1 VVGGGGGAQCVEG
14 MIDTTRKWTPGVQ
27 EGAMYTQSTGPR
39 SIGGVLDDGVRLYRE
54 SFRQIWP
61 LLIVNAILA
70 VAPSLVL
77 GLNRT
82 VPGSLQQAQAFY
94 QTMLSPSYWIGFLI
108 LILANLVIYGAL
120 LGSIDSVAKGGGMAL
135 GEALQLGL
143 SRLARL
149 FGAAILFGLAAAIG
163 ILLFIIPGIYLIGIF
178 QLVFV
183 AIVLENARIGAAFG
197 ISRRL
202 IKGHWWRSVT
212 IVSVAIIIL
221 LVLSF
226 LGTLVTALAAVLRPS
241 VGTVLIANQVV
252 SLVLNVIIVG
262 WMPSVLL
269 AMFYDLKLRHEGG
282 DLSARVD
289 ALAAR

>member
-1 VVGGGGGAQCVEG
+1 
-14 MIDTTRKWTPGVQ
+14 MIDNHKTPGVQ

-70 VAPSLVL
+70 VAPSLIL
-77 GLNRT
+77 GVNQAA
-82 VPGSLQQAQAFY
+82 PGSLQQMRAVY
-94 QTMLSPSYWIGFLI
+94 QTMASPGYLIGFLV
-108 LILANLVIYGAL
+108 LLLANLAIYGAL
-120 LGSIDSVAKGGGMAL
+120 LGSIDSVSKGGRMAL

-143 SRLARL
+143 SRLPRVLGGSFL
-149 FGAAILFGLAAAIG
+149 FGFAVALGF
-163 ILLFIIPGIYLIGIF
+163 LLFILPGIYLMGIF

-183 AIVLENARIGAAFG
+183 AIVLENARIGEAFG
-197 ISRRL
+197 TSRRL

-212 IVSVAIIIL
+212 IVTVAIIIL
-221 LVLSF
+221 IVLSF
-226 LGTLVTALAAVLRPS
+226 LGGLITALAAVLRPG

-252 SLVLNVIIVG
+252 SFIVNVIIVG

-269 AMFYDLKLRHEGG
+269 AMYYDLKLRHEGG

-289 ALAAR
+289 ALAAH

>member
-1 VVGGGGGAQCVEG
+1 
-14 MIDTTRKWTPGVQ
+14 
-27 EGAMYTQSTGPR
+27 MYTQSAGPR

-70 VAPSLVL
+70 IAPSLIL
-77 GLNRT
+77 GLNQAA
-82 VPGSLQQAQAFY
+82 PGSLQQARALY
-94 QTMLSPSYWIGFLI
+94 QTMTSPGYWIGFLV
-108 LILANLVIYGAL
+108 LLLANLVMYGAL
-120 LGSIDSVAKGGGMAL
+120 IGSIDSVAKGGSMAL
-135 GEALQLGL
+135 GEAVQLGL
-143 SRLARL
+143 SRLLRL
-149 FGAAILFGLAAAIG
+149 FASSILFGIAVTIG
-163 ILLFIIPGIYLIGIF
+163 LLLFIVPGIYLMGIF

-183 AIVLENARIGAAFG
+183 AIVLENARVGESFG
-197 ISRRL
+197 TSRRL

-221 LVLSF
+221 VVLSF
-226 LGTLVTALAAVLRPS
+226 LAGLVTALAAVLRPS
-241 VGTVLIANQVV
+241 VGTVLVVNQLVSGIVNVV
-252 SLVLNVIIVG
+252 IVG

-269 AMFYDLKLRHEGG
+269 AMYYDLKLRHEGG